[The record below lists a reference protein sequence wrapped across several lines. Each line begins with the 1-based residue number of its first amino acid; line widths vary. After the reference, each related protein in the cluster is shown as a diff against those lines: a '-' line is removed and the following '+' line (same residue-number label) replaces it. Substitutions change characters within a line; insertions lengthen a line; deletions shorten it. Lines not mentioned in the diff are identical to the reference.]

1 MTRRL
6 LAELIGTAVLVYVGC
21 GTATQMFGFPSSGF
35 SEASGVIAT
44 ALAFGLVLM
53 GLAYAIGPISGAHVN
68 PAVTLGML
76 IARRIDPMRALGY
89 WCAQFVGGILG
100 ALALWGTLR
109 GSPTYSKQSTG
120 LGANGFGSA
129 SMIRI
134 DWAGAFIIEI
144 VLTTIFVYVILAV
157 TSKRGMTATS
167 GLVIGLTL
175 TLVHLVGIGV
185 DGTSV
190 NPARS
195 LGPAVILGGLAMHQV
210 WLFLVAPLI
219 GGALAAVLHHAMDPE
234 TAAPSVPA
242 STPRPVDG
250 GELAQAH

>member
-6 LAELIGTAVLVYVGC
+6 LAELLGTAILVYVGC
-21 GTATQMFGFPSSGF
+21 GTATQMFGFNLTNPSL
-35 SEASGVIAT
+35 ASGVIAT

-76 IARRIDPMRALGY
+76 VAKRIDALSAVYY
-89 WCAQFVGGILG
+89 WCAQFAGGLLG

-109 GSPTYSKQSTG
+109 GSPTYSKQNVG
-120 LGANGFGSA
+120 LGADGWGTA
-129 SMIRI
+129 SHIGI
-134 DWAGAFIIEI
+134 DWAGAFIVEV

-157 TSKRGMTATS
+157 TSKRGTAATS

-175 TLVHLVGIGV
+175 TLVHLVGILI

-195 LGPAVILGGLAMHQV
+195 LGPAVILGGLALHQV
-210 WLFLVAPLI
+210 WLFIVAPLI

-234 TAAPSVPA
+234 TAPSGKHAA
-242 STPRPVDG
+242 SK
-250 GELAQAH
+250 ELAEAT